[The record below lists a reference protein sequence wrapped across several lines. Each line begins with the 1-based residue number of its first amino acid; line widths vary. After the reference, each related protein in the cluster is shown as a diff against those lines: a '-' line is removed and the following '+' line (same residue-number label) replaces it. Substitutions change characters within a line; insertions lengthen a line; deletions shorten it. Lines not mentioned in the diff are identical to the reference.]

1 PPDRALGRWLVD
13 EPDPPTAGV
22 LIREHEGTGMHGDAP
37 RDSAMMVGRESQAE
51 RVYFRK
57 PSRSSA
63 GIPDSTKTSLHQKL
77 SQRKR
82 ERWPQLKEV
91 TLRFR
96 GRFAYVDGVLPNGDV
111 LPLCRLRY
119 GGYASEWGFAFYA
132 ASSESYEDSVLPS
145 GAFVRTPQEAL
156 DCACGTY
163 LGDPSAWV
171 TD

>member
-1 PPDRALGRWLVD
+1 
-13 EPDPPTAGV
+13 
-22 LIREHEGTGMHGDAP
+22 MHGDAP
-37 RDSAMMVGRESQAE
+37 RDSAMMAGKESQAE

-63 GIPDSTKTSLHQKL
+63 GIPDSTKTSLYQKL
-77 SQRKR
+77 SQRQR

-132 ASSESYEDSVLPS
+132 ASNGSYEDSVLPS
-145 GAFVRTPQEAL
+145 GAFVGTPQEAL

-171 TD
+171 TG

>member
-1 PPDRALGRWLVD
+1 
-13 EPDPPTAGV
+13 
-22 LIREHEGTGMHGDAP
+22 MHGDAP
-37 RDSAMMVGRESQAE
+37 RDSAMMAGKESQAE
-51 RVYFRK
+51 RVYFHK
-57 PSRSSA
+57 PRRSSA

-77 SQRKR
+77 SQRQR

-132 ASSESYEDSVLPS
+132 ASSESYKDSVLPS
-145 GAFVRTPQEAL
+145 GAFVGTPQEAL
-156 DCACGTY
+156 PCACR
-163 LGDPSAWV
+163 PSLPHPSPCL
-171 TD
+171 TDSPPPIRAPRP